1 MDESR
6 PCCSALAEHKLLG
19 ANGEVALSSQ
29 RRRPQG
35 PSTPTPGPDTID
47 FVTGDVGEGAATRG
61 GGGFRVECC
70 LSLEIRPLQ
79 SLMHFQERVMGKR
92 EVGKDRDRES
102 YRKTD
107 TERESERDKQTG
119 RDIETDGDRHRG
131 ECV

>member
-1 MDESR
+1 
-6 PCCSALAEHKLLG
+6 
-19 ANGEVALSSQ
+19 
-29 RRRPQG
+29 
-35 PSTPTPGPDTID
+35 
-47 FVTGDVGEGAATRG
+47 
-61 GGGFRVECC
+61 
-70 LSLEIRPLQ
+70 
-79 SLMHFQERVMGKR
+79 MHFQERVMGKR